1 MPIHTESTHIP
12 KGWVETTLGE
22 VIASGDFQ
30 IKNNLREP
38 IASNIRAQK
47 Q

>member
-1 MPIHTESTHIP
+1 MSENRAVPE
-12 KGWVETTLGE
+12 GWVERTLGE